1 VNSGR
6 QLAAVAMLVSMLS
19 ALAGGAVAQ
28 SANMSVSASVFQAIT
43 VSGTQTLAFGNV
55 FPGVNKT
62 IPATAG
68 ASNGRF
74 VVTGQA
80 NANISLSFTLP
91 ANLVNGVNLLPV
103 GSWTGRHNDVNNA
116 GSGTS
121 ITPSSTAV
129 NTTLSGAGERYIF
142 IGGTVS
148 PAANQAAG
156 FYTATATLTV
166 AYF

>member
-1 VNSGR
+1 MNPGR
-6 QLAAVAMLVSMLS
+6 HLTAIATLIGVFSAMAPRVS
-19 ALAGGAVAQ
+19 AQ
-28 SANMSVSASVFQAIT
+28 SANVTLSANVFQAIT

-62 IPATAG
+62 IPPTAG
-68 ASNGRF
+68 ANNGRF
-74 VVTGQA
+74 VVSGQA
-80 NANISLSFTLP
+80 NASISFTFTLP
-91 ANLVNGVNLLPV
+91 ANLVNGTNLLPV
-103 GSWTGRHNDVNNA
+103 GTWTGRHNNVNNA
-116 GSGTS
+116 GSGTA

-129 NTTLSGAGERYIF
+129 TTVLSATGFRYIF

-156 FYTATATLTV
+156 FYTAPATLTV